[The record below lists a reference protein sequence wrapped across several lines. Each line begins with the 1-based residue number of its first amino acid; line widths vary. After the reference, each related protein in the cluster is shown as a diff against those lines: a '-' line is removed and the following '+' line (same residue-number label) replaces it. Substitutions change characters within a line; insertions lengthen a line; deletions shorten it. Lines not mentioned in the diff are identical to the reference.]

1 MILLRLGKVSK
12 ILTTDKAVQ
21 GKTRFWVLEVG
32 RIIQKSHILEQ
43 IRTTGMARH
52 NPSTSHLQLTLC
64 YPSNNH
70 PDQLHCNVQLGR
82 WIVDNNHVDFGV
94 IVGFLEGGVS
104 DVAEFAAGSPSA
116 LQVAGFSGPFG
127 IFVVTNSVAAVY
139 WDIKSDNI
147 PTVASDLLIYQR
159 NIEFDFNDGIISI

>member
-52 NPSTSHLQLTLC
+52 NPSTSHL
-64 YPSNNH
+64 
-70 PDQLHCNVQLGR
+70 
-82 WIVDNNHVDFGV
+82 
-94 IVGFLEGGVS
+94 
-104 DVAEFAAGSPSA
+104 
-116 LQVAGFSGPFG
+116 
-127 IFVVTNSVAAVY
+127 
-139 WDIKSDNI
+139 
-147 PTVASDLLIYQR
+147 
-159 NIEFDFNDGIISI
+159 